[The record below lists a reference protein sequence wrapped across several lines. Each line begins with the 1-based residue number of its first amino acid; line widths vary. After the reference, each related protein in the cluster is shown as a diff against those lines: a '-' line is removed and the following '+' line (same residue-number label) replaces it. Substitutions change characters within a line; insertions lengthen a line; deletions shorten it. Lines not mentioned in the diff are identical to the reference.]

1 MNSNKYYVTSALL
14 NKGETTTAR
23 TSIHYGESLDAVKTI
38 AISGMSDLFGDGY
51 SLIGFQAFL
60 IPFEISPVNANVS
73 AILLRRTQES
83 KVTSFFFD
91 LEKDSRPELEADL
104 YNLIAKHYSKNL

>member
-1 MNSNKYYVTSALL
+1 MNNNKYYVTSALL

-23 TSIHYGESLDAVKTI
+23 TSIHYGESVDAVKTI

-51 SLIGFQAFL
+51 SLIGFEAFL
-60 IPFEISPVNANVS
+60 IPLEISPMNADVS
-73 AILLRRTQES
+73 AILLRTEQG
-83 KVTSFFFD
+83 KVQSFFFD

-104 YNLIAKHYSKNL
+104 HNLIAKHYSKNL